1 VDLPLAMRGS
11 HGEYL
16 FNLHVVLVHE
26 ERWSEVRD
34 DVLSAIREMVLKASR
49 AKGHRLCR
57 AGILADHVHL
67 LLGCN
72 LTESPQEV
80 ALGYLNNLAYAQHN
94 AAGLPVRIYVGTV
107 GEYDL
112 GAIRSNL

>member
-1 VDLPLAMRGS
+1 M
-11 HGEYL
+11 
-16 FNLHVVLVHE
+16 
-26 ERWSEVRD
+26 
-34 DVLSAIREMVLKASR
+34 ILKASR

-72 LTESPQEV
+72 LTEAPQEV
-80 ALGYLNNLAYAQHN
+80 ALGYLNNLAYAQQMR
-94 AAGLPVRIYVGTV
+94 PVYQFGFYVGTV

-112 GAIRSNL
+112 GAIRGKL